1 MDFILVEG
9 ESKGNVSSASY
20 LVQNF
25 RPPLTEI
32 HIKPPSFLR
41 SSMNTHLV
49 HRIPPMTRASSV
61 VIAQIFP
68 VDNGLFLAQ
77 YITVHIVESRAGSFL
92 GHTFVYLC
100 LFPLLLELRP
110 AQKKDVERWQER
122 NIYAIKMLVIHMC
135 LIVSH
140 SNNARVK
147 YSI

>member
-25 RPPLTEI
+25 RSPLTEI
-32 HIKPPSFLR
+32 HIKPPSFLH

-68 VDNGLFLAQ
+68 VDNGLFLATIHNRSHCRVPGRILFRA
-77 YITVHIVESRAGSFL
+77 YFCLPVFVPTFARITSHSKKKKK
-92 GHTFVYLC
+92 T
-100 LFPLLLELRP
+100 LR
-110 AQKKDVERWQER
+110 DGQER

-135 LIVSH
+135 F
-140 SNNARVK
+140 
-147 YSI
+147 